1 MNVNF
6 PINEIKFEFDCKGTG
21 KVTIVCNNKVID
33 NNIIVA
39 NDLEQ
44 TNNIQISFT
53 KQDPADQESFA
64 TLKHFSINGYDHSEQ
79 FKFIPYQID
88 KSYHKTQE
96 TINNNLY
103 FGYIGSMSF
112 VLTQKNDLLTQ
123 AAYKIAEEEFE
134 YVKWPMVQGPH
145 YREKTLENVVRDT
158 KFMFM
163 GSLAPRTDEIVEAI
177 DSYQIKDAKFPMK
190 VEESRKQIQD
200 WINSSKRVNIKNF
213 DMMQEFNF
221 SGGII
226 PSLDSFANRAK
237 ILYLPKKAYYFYR
250 YFENNNHK
258 LKDVF
263 NDAIEPNSHVLFEF
277 PTLYYSS
284 EEIIEKIKEA
294 KQKNCTIA
302 LDLTWLPIS
311 VANIEIDL
319 ALVDEVYFSM
329 NKTWPVDDIR
339 PAWRWSKQ
347 KIKDASSFEMEIT
360 IYPKIPANLF
370 MKLME
375 SFSFDY
381 VHDKYVKQV
390 ESLRKKFDLT
400 QSPVLWFTKHK
411 SVKHD
416 NNPIFP
422 GYYMDEFV
430 CLRKLLDF
438 KDKYW
443 W

>member
-6 PINEIKFEFDCKGTG
+6 PINDIKFEFDCKGTG
-21 KVTIVCNNKVID
+21 KITIVCNNKVID

-39 NDLEQ
+39 NDLKQ
-44 TNNIQISFT
+44 TNDIKISFT

-88 KSYHKTQE
+88 KSYHKTQK

-112 VLTQKNDLLTQ
+112 ELTQKNDLLTQ

-158 KFMFM
+158 RFMFM

-200 WINSSKRVNIKNF
+200 WINSSKRVSIKNF

-237 ILYLPKKAYYFYR
+237 TLYLPKKAYYFYR

-263 NDAIEPNSHVLFEF
+263 NDTIEPNSHVLFEL

-284 EEIIEKIKEA
+284 EEIAEKIKEA
-294 KQKNCTIA
+294 KQKNCIIA

-370 MKLME
+370 MKLMK

-390 ESLRKKFDLT
+390 ESLRKRFNLT
-400 QSPVLWFTKHK
+400 QSPVLWFTKHE

>member
-6 PINEIKFEFDCKGTG
+6 PINDIKFKFECEGTG
-21 KVTIVCNNKVID
+21 KVRIVCNNKVID
-33 NNIIVA
+33 NDIIVA
-39 NDLEQ
+39 TDLEQ

-112 VLTQKNDLLTQ
+112 VLTQNNDLLTQ

-158 KFMFM
+158 RFMFM

-177 DSYQIKDAKFPMK
+177 DSYQIKDARFPMK

-200 WINSSKRVNIKNF
+200 WINSSKRVSIKNF

-226 PSLDSFANRAK
+226 PSLDSFATRAK
-237 ILYLPKKAYYFYR
+237 TLYLPKKAYYFYR

-263 NDAIEPNSHVLFEF
+263 NDTIEPNSHVLFEL

-284 EEIIEKIKEA
+284 EEITEKIKEA

-370 MKLME
+370 MKLMK

-390 ESLRKKFDLT
+390 ESLRKRFNLT
-400 QSPVLWFTKHK
+400 QSPVLWFTKHE

>member
-6 PINEIKFEFDCKGTG
+6 PINDIKFKFECEGTG
-21 KVTIVCNNKVID
+21 KVRIVCNNKVID
-33 NNIIVA
+33 NDIIVA
-39 NDLEQ
+39 TDLEQ
-44 TNNIQISFT
+44 ANNIQISFT

-112 VLTQKNDLLTQ
+112 VLTQNNDLLTQ
-123 AAYKIAEEEFE
+123 AAWKIAEEEFE
-134 YVKWPMVQGPH
+134 YIKWPMVQGPH

-158 KFMFM
+158 RFMFM

-177 DSYQIKDAKFPMK
+177 DSYQIKDARFPMK
-190 VEESRKQIQD
+190 VEESRKQIQN
-200 WINSSKRVNIKNF
+200 WINSSKRVSIKNF

-237 ILYLPKKAYYFYR
+237 TLYLPKKAYYFYR

-263 NDAIEPNSHVLFEF
+263 NDTIEPNSHVLFEL

-284 EEIIEKIKEA
+284 EEITEKIKEA

-390 ESLRKKFDLT
+390 ESLRKRFNLT
-400 QSPVLWFTKHK
+400 QSPVLWFTKHE
-411 SVKHD
+411 SVKHN

>member
-263 NDAIEPNSHVLFEF
+263 NDAIEPNSHVLFEL

>member
-6 PINEIKFEFDCKGTG
+6 PINDIRFKFECKGTG

-39 NDLEQ
+39 NDLKQ
-44 TNNIQISFT
+44 NNNIQISFT

-112 VLTQKNDLLTQ
+112 ILTQKNDLLTQ

-158 KFMFM
+158 RFMFM

-237 ILYLPKKAYYFYR
+237 TLYLPKKAYYFYR

-263 NDAIEPNSHVLFEF
+263 NDTIEPNSHVLFEL

>member
-6 PINEIKFEFDCKGTG
+6 PINDIRFKFECKGTG
-21 KVTIVCNNKVID
+21 KVIIVCNNKVID

-39 NDLEQ
+39 NDLKQ
-44 TNNIQISFT
+44 NNNIQISFT

-112 VLTQKNDLLTQ
+112 ILTQKNDLLTQ

-158 KFMFM
+158 RFMFM

-237 ILYLPKKAYYFYR
+237 TLYLPKKAYYFYR

-263 NDAIEPNSHVLFEF
+263 NDTIEPNSHVLFEL

>member
-6 PINEIKFEFDCKGTG
+6 PINDIKFEFDCKGTG
-21 KVTIVCNNKVID
+21 KIAIVCNNKVIE
-33 NNIIVA
+33 NNIIVV

-158 KFMFM
+158 RFMFM

-200 WINSSKRVNIKNF
+200 WINSSKRVSIKNF

-237 ILYLPKKAYYFYR
+237 TLYLPKKAYYFYR

-263 NDAIEPNSHVLFEF
+263 NDAIEPNSHVLFEL

-319 ALVDEVYFSM
+319 DLVDEVYFSM

-390 ESLRKKFDLT
+390 ESLRKRFDLT

>member
-6 PINEIKFEFDCKGTG
+6 PINDIRFKFECKGTG

-33 NNIIVA
+33 DNVIVA
-39 NDLEQ
+39 NDLKQ
-44 TNNIQISFT
+44 NNNIQISFT

-158 KFMFM
+158 RFMFM

-200 WINSSKRVNIKNF
+200 WINSSKRVSIKNF

-237 ILYLPKKAYYFYR
+237 TLYLPKKAYYFYR

-263 NDAIEPNSHVLFEF
+263 NDTIEPNSHVLFEL

-319 ALVDEVYFSM
+319 DLVDEVYFSM

-390 ESLRKKFDLT
+390 ESLRKRFDLT
-400 QSPVLWFTKHK
+400 QSPVLWFTKHE

>member
-1 MNVNF
+1 M
-6 PINEIKFEFDCKGTG
+6 
-21 KVTIVCNNKVID
+21 
-33 NNIIVA
+33 
-39 NDLEQ
+39 
-44 TNNIQISFT
+44 
-53 KQDPADQESFA
+53 
-64 TLKHFSINGYDHSEQ
+64 
-79 FKFIPYQID
+79 
-88 KSYHKTQE
+88 
-96 TINNNLY
+96 
-103 FGYIGSMSF
+103 
-112 VLTQKNDLLTQ
+112 
-123 AAYKIAEEEFE
+123 
-134 YVKWPMVQGPH
+134 
-145 YREKTLENVVRDT
+145 
-158 KFMFM
+158 
-163 GSLAPRTDEIVEAI
+163 
-177 DSYQIKDAKFPMK
+177 
-190 VEESRKQIQD
+190 
-200 WINSSKRVNIKNF
+200 
-213 DMMQEFNF
+213 
-221 SGGII
+221 
-226 PSLDSFANRAK
+226 
-237 ILYLPKKAYYFYR
+237 
-250 YFENNNHK
+250 
-258 LKDVF
+258 F
-263 NDAIEPNSHVLFEF
+263 NDTIEPNSHVLFEL

-284 EEIIEKIKEA
+284 EEIAEKIKEA

-390 ESLRKKFDLT
+390 ESLRKRFNLT
-400 QSPVLWFTKHK
+400 QSPVLWFTKHE

-416 NNPIFP
+416 DNPIFP

>member
-6 PINEIKFEFDCKGTG
+6 PINDIKFKFECEGTG
-21 KVTIVCNNKVID
+21 KVRIVCNNKVID
-33 NNIIVA
+33 NDIIVA
-39 NDLEQ
+39 TDLEQ

-112 VLTQKNDLLTQ
+112 VLTQNNDLLTQ

-158 KFMFM
+158 RFMFM

-177 DSYQIKDAKFPMK
+177 DSYQIKDARFPMK

-213 DMMQEFNF
+213 DMMQGFNF

-237 ILYLPKKAYYFYR
+237 TLYLPKKAYYFYR
-250 YFENNNHK
+250 YFGNNNHK

-263 NDAIEPNSHVLFEF
+263 NDTIEPNSHVLFEL

-284 EEIIEKIKEA
+284 EEIVEKIKEA

-370 MKLME
+370 MKLMK

-390 ESLRKKFDLT
+390 ESLRKRFNLT
-400 QSPVLWFTKHK
+400 QSPVLWFTKHE

>member
-263 NDAIEPNSHVLFEF
+263 NDAIEPNSHVLFEL

-311 VANIEIDL
+311 VSNIEIDL

-390 ESLRKKFDLT
+390 ESLRKRFDLT

>member
-6 PINEIKFEFDCKGTG
+6 PINEIEFEFDCKGTG
-21 KVTIVCNNKVID
+21 KVTIVCNNKIID

-158 KFMFM
+158 RFMFM

-200 WINSSKRVNIKNF
+200 WINSSKRVSIKNF

-237 ILYLPKKAYYFYR
+237 TLYLPKKAYYFYR

-263 NDAIEPNSHVLFEF
+263 NDAIEPNSHVLFEL

-284 EEIIEKIKEA
+284 EEIAEKIKEA

-390 ESLRKKFDLT
+390 ESLRKRFDLS
-400 QSPVLWFTKHK
+400 QSPVLWFTKHT